1 MLIDIVLINGSMIQ
15 IACDRYMDYGD
26 DVVVYF
32 EEEVIG
38 TFRKNNIAGFYV
50 ESFDEEEDE

>member
-1 MLIDIVLINGSMIQ
+1 MIQ

-38 TFRKNNIAGFYV
+38 TFRKNNIAGFYI